1 MTGPFGAVS
10 DWERGGQP
18 DVAFGQQ
25 ALLEHNVD

>member
-1 MTGPFGAVS
+1 MTGAFGAVF
-10 DWERGGQP
+10 DWARIGRP